1 MYSFSAQND
10 LLHLG
15 PVQSAGM
22 ARSNTVAPISE
33 SNVEVEAV
41 AEPAQRQDGDA
52 AINTKKDA
60 ADNAVSA
67 VRSHRPTFVDRVDN
81 LVDKK
86 HPKDDTVEGG
96 DAHLFQLAAEQIRV
110 NHFFVY

>member
-1 MYSFSAQND
+1 M
-10 LLHLG
+10 
-15 PVQSAGM
+15 P
-22 ARSNTVAPISE
+22 RSNTVAPISE

-60 ADNAVSA
+60 ADNA

-110 NHFFVY
+110 NHFLRLLECF